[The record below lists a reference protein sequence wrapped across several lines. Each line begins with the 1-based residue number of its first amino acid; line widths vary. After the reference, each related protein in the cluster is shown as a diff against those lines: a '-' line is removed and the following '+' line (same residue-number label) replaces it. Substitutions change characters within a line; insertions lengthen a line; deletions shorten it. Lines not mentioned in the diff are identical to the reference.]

1 MTKEFTDTEIA
12 QLNQEFKTANAFT
25 QWKFMQTPE
34 FQRLPLAVRCTIEK
48 KCLTHYFNILT
59 DGMDDWKM
67 PIKGK
72 IPISLL
78 NPYRKAVEYFTG
90 TELHVVEQD
99 GTEFYVFAKGYYM
112 MGEDNL
118 ELMEA

>member
-1 MTKEFTDTEIA
+1 MSNKEIA

-34 FQRLPLAVRCTIEK
+34 FQKLPLAVRCTIEK

-78 NPYRKAVEYFTG
+78 NPYRRLLSISLVRNSMLQNRMVMSSMYS
-90 TELHVVEQD
+90 Q
-99 GTEFYVFAKGYYM
+99 
-112 MGEDNL
+112 
-118 ELMEA
+118 

>member
-1 MTKEFTDTEIA
+1 MTKQMSDKEIA

-78 NPYRKAVEYFTG
+78 KPYQRAVEYFTG
-90 TELHVVEQD
+90 TQLHVEEQD
-99 GTEFYVFAKGYYM
+99 DTEFHVFAIGYYM

>member
-1 MTKEFTDTEIA
+1 MTKQMSDKEIA

-34 FQRLPLAVRCTIEK
+34 FQKLPLAVRCTIER
-48 KCLTHYFNILT
+48 KCLTYYFDMIT
-59 DGMDDWKM
+59 EGMSDWKM

-78 NPYRKAVEYFTG
+78 NPYRRAVEYFTG
-90 TELHVVEQD
+90 TELHVAEQD
-99 GTEFYVFAKGYYM
+99 GTDFYVFAKGYYM